1 MPRPLIAREQV
12 GSIWIK
18 NDIVVEQIPNTKN
31 IAEILEQGELTQGQM
46 RKIGMMLRRFFDAGL
61 MHTDLNIR
69 NILIDNEDQC
79 FLIDFDKCEIRANLS
94 KSDERSMLSRLER
107 SFNKEKEHKNL
118 ESLDVDLIM
127 TLIRKSAESTDEDA
141 QANESLSS
149 DDESRVD

>member
-1 MPRPLIAREQV
+1 
-12 GSIWIK
+12 
-18 NDIVVEQIPNTKN
+18 
-31 IAEILEQGELTQGQM
+31 
-46 RKIGMMLRRFFDAGL
+46 
-61 MHTDLNIR
+61 
-69 NILIDNEDQC
+69 
-79 FLIDFDKCEIRANLS
+79 
-94 KSDERSMLSRLER
+94 MLSRLER